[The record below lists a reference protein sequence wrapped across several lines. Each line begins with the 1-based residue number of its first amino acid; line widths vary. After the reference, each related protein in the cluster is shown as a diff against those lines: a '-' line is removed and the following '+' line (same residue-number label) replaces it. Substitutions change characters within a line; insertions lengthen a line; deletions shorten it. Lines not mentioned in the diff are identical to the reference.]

1 MTNAEIDER
10 ARRIAQILN
19 EASPVGREVILA
31 ALERLRDLPEGQDVQ
46 KAFINAVETIM
57 VERTPRGL
65 ARRSLP
71 RRGAY

>member
-1 MTNAEIDER
+1 VTNAEIDER

-19 EASPVGREVILA
+19 EAVGREVILA